1 MRDMA
6 FRPALGL
13 GAAATM
19 YEIPLNLRF
28 AGEAARRLGYDFED
42 MDPFSH
48 VLARVSSNGRFAFVG
63 AGRLAAFPI
72 NDAMAASIAT
82 DKTHSYE
89 LLARAGLRVPLSQ
102 IVFTSSKYAG
112 LRPRGRE
119 IADAK
124 RFAAKM
130 GYPVF
135 LKPNDGSRGNFA
147 QSVSDEAELEAHLD
161 QIAPLHPSAV
171 VQEYLR
177 GEERRLFHID
187 GEPLFAYS
195 KTKPVLRG
203 NGISTVEAL
212 LQSVDEANWRKGLSP
227 ANRRDPILLQSL
239 DELGIGFGTVMP
251 EGLEIAFSEKANVS
265 GGGGTVDLRE
275 KFTGEERDMC
285 RKTLDATGLRLCAID
300 LIVPEEGGEPV
311 VLELNANP
319 ALSAL
324 ETAGRTDLLLR
335 IWTEVLVKALQR

>member
-1 MRDMA
+1 
-6 FRPALGL
+6 
-13 GAAATM
+13 M
-19 YEIPLNLRF
+19 YEIPLNLRC

-42 MDPFSH
+42 LDPFSH
-48 VLARVSSNGRFAFVG
+48 VLARVSSNGRSAFVG

-72 NDAMAASIAT
+72 NDATAASIAT

-89 LLARAGLRVPLSQ
+89 LLARAGVRVPRSQ
-102 IVFTSSKYAG
+102 IVFTGSKFAD
-112 LRPRGRE
+112 LRPAGRE
-119 IADAK
+119 AADAK
-124 RFAAKM
+124 RFAAAI

-147 QSVSDEAELEAHLD
+147 QSVSDEAELDAHLE

-187 GEPLFAYS
+187 GEPIFAYS

-203 NGISTVEAL
+203 DGISTVEAL
-212 LQSVDEANWRKGLSP
+212 LQAVDEANWRKGLSP
-227 ANRRDPILLQSL
+227 ANRRDPVLLQSL
-239 DELGIGFGTVMP
+239 GEHGLRFDTVAP

-265 GGGGTVDLRE
+265 GGGGAVDLRE
-275 KFTGEERDMC
+275 EFTGEERELC
-285 RKTLDATGLRLCAID
+285 RKALGATGLRLCAID
-300 LIVPEEGGEPV
+300 LIVPDDGGEPV

-324 ETAGRTDLLLR
+324 EAAGRTDLLLR
-335 IWTEVLVKALQR
+335 IWTEVLTKAIER